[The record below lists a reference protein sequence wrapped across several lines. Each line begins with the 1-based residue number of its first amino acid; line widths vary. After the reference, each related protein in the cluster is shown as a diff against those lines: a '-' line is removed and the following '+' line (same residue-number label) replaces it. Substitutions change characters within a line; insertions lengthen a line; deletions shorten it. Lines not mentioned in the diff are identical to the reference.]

1 MVLLLI
7 FDSIRYDEAKQG
19 LMMWSA
25 LLPLGY
31 YVVFLLLPVHT
42 RLNDSS
48 VEPERVTS

>member
-1 MVLLLI
+1 MMI
-7 FDSIRYDEAKQG
+7 FDSIRYDESKQA

-31 YVVFLLLPVHT
+31 FVVFLLLPVHT
-42 RLNDSS
+42 RLNESH